1 MVGIGASAGGVNACR
16 SFFEQVPADSGM
28 AFVTILHL
36 SPEYDSHLSE
46 VLQRSSKIPVT
57 TVQDRVQ
64 VEPNH
69 VYVVSPRQ
77 SLTMDDGW
85 LVQSPAT
92 RMEERRAPIDIFFRT
107 LAEARGERAVCIVLS
122 GTGAD
127 GSMGLKRIKERG
139 GTCLVQDPVEAEHD
153 DMPRNA
159 VRTAL
164 ADDVLPVAAMPGR
177 LIAFRDRMQT
187 VRLPEAPQHRDAPD
201 ERALHQVFT
210 ELRIRTGHDF
220 SNYKR
225 GTVLR
230 RVERRLGV
238 RQVPDL
244 ATYAEFIREHP
255 EEAQALLK
263 DLLISVTQFFRDD
276 AAFKALAQQVVP
288 KLFEGK
294 SANDQVRV
302 WVPGCATGEEAYSL
316 AMLLSEHA
324 AAISEAPNAQIFATD
339 IDEQA
344 VALAREGRYTINDAV
359 DVSPERLQRFF
370 SREGE
375 FYRVRKDLREMVLFA
390 HHNLVKDPPF
400 SHLDLVSC
408 RNLLIYLNHTAQERV
423 MEVLHFA
430 LNPQRL
436 PVCRLVRIGGG
447 FERPVRGREQ
457 GRAHLPESRWG
468 HAAWPAGSAAD
479 LLPWHATAACARA
492 AARGPRAR
500 TPDPTRPA
508 PAAAGGVR
516 AAVDR
521 RQRRVRDRARV

>member
-1 MVGIGASAGGVNACR
+1 
-16 SFFEQVPADSGM
+16 
-28 AFVTILHL
+28 
-36 SPEYDSHLSE
+36 
-46 VLQRSSKIPVT
+46 
-57 TVQDRVQ
+57 
-64 VEPNH
+64 
-69 VYVVSPRQ
+69 
-77 SLTMDDGW
+77 
-85 LVQSPAT
+85 
-92 RMEERRAPIDIFFRT
+92 
-107 LAEARGERAVCIVLS
+107 
-122 GTGAD
+122 
-127 GSMGLKRIKERG
+127 
-139 GTCLVQDPVEAEHD
+139 
-153 DMPRNA
+153 MPRNA
-159 VRTAL
+159 VGTTL
-164 ADDVLPVAAMPGR
+164 ADAVLPVAAMPGR

-187 VRLPEAPQHRDAPD
+187 VRLPEAPQDRDAPD

-210 ELRIRTGHDF
+210 ELRVRTGHDF

-238 RQVPDL
+238 RQVPDM
-244 ATYAEFIREHP
+244 ANYAEFIREHP

-276 AAFKALAQQVVP
+276 AAFKALAQQVIP

-294 SANDQVRV
+294 NAKDQVRV

-324 AAISEAPNAQIFATD
+324 AAISEAPTAQIFATD

-344 VALAREGRYTINDAV
+344 VALAREGRYRINDAV

-370 SREGE
+370 SKEGE

-390 HHNLVKDPPF
+390 HHNLMKAVLASRPRVVPQLPDLPQ
-400 SHLDLVSC
+400 SHCAGTGDGGAAL
-408 RNLLIYLNHTAQERV
+408 RAQTE
-423 MEVLHFA
+423 
-430 LNPQRL
+430 RL

-468 HAAWPAGSAAD
+468 HAAWPAGSAVA

-492 AARGPRAR
+492 ARGPHAR
-500 TPDPTRPA
+500 TPDPTGSAPA
-508 PAAAGGVR
+508 PAGGVR